1 MYVEKEEKTKFEYN
15 ASNNEITQTTNT
27 ICQTIYEQ
35 ARTIFTAKSLCDRLD
50 EMALIFIII

>member
-15 ASNNEITQTTNT
+15 ATNNEITQTTNT

-35 ARTIFTAKSLCDRLD
+35 ARTFLRQSHYVIGWIKLY
-50 EMALIFIII
+50 

>member
-35 ARTIFTAKSLCDRLD
+35 ARTILTAKSICYQHD
-50 EMALIFIII
+50 

>member
-35 ARTIFTAKSLCDRLD
+35 ARTILTAKSLCYRLD
-50 EMALIFIII
+50 